1 MIKEASEIAVV
12 GDRIGTDAL
21 LARRMGSWCVWTR
34 DGVWGDGVMG
44 LSEREVHGKRGVL
57 EKMEVFVEG
66 FLRERCGLRPVGP
79 EGWE

>member
-1 MIKEASEIAVV
+1 MREASEIAVV

-34 DGVWGDGVMG
+34 DGVWGDGALD
-44 LSEREVHGKRGVL
+44 LSAREVHGKRGVL

-79 EGWE
+79 KGWE